1 MKKNDLSTLLS
12 GRSVKKLFLTMKLT
26 VLLLLLGLMQVSA
39 SVYSQNTRFSF
50 NLSNTKVIDVL
61 KEIENESEFRFFYQ
75 NEQINVERKVDI
87 SVTNKTV
94 EEILNE
100 LFNGYGVT
108 YKIFS
113 DKLILLGLNE
123 NKLLNTTE
131 DILQQNAVSGTVI
144 DINGQPLPG
153 VTVVVKGTTQGTV
166 TDVDGKYSL
175 ANIPNDAVLIFSFV
189 GMKTQEVVVGE
200 QTAIDITMEVDAIGI
215 DEVVAIGYGTIKR
228 EELTNAV
235 SSVNS
240 EDFVKGSVKDAAQ
253 LIRGQIAGVNIINP
267 DADPTGTSQI
277 VLRGVTTLNAGTQP
291 LIVIDGVPGSLTDVA
306 PEDIETIDVLKDGS
320 AAAIYGTRG
329 TNGVVLIST
338 KKVKGETPA
347 SIEWNSYVTT
357 QTISKT
363 IDFMNADQYRNLVA
377 QDKPGAIDY
386 GSDTK
391 WIDEIFRTPISHNHN
406 LSMKGGSSHTN
417 YIMNINY
424 KQLQGLML
432 RSDNNVLTARIE
444 ANHTMFDGKLKLNG
458 NIIGYDQKYFS
469 GGDGYSWRGDVYRNA
484 LIYNPTDPVKDDDG
498 NWTEHPEMNNYAN
511 PVSLIKETDG
521 EIAVTSF
528 KPFGTITLY
537 PLEGL
542 TLKALGSKDIY
553 NKTAG
558 YSESF
563 NHLNSIREKRTGFAS
578 RGTTRNVDDLLE
590 LTSTYSKSF
599 KDHNIN
605 ALAGYSFQQ
614 STYEFYWMNNFDFP
628 SDKYSYNN
636 MSDGAALTE
645 GRAGMDSEKKS
656 SKLVS
661 YFARLNYSF
670 LNRYM
675 LMISLRYE
683 GSSKFGEDH
692 KWGAFPAISGGW
704 NLMNEKF
711 MKNRQ
716 IPVSQ
721 LKLRAGFG
729 ITGTA
734 PASEYQSLSRLTY
747 GNKYMLNGE
756 WIPVIYPSSN
766 ANPDLRWE
774 TKEETNIGLD
784 FGFFNNLV
792 FGSIDVYK
800 RTTKDLLWNYNVST
814 PPYLYSSV
822 LANAGS
828 MENKGLEIQV
838 TAIPV
843 QTKHI
848 NWTTKVNYSTNS
860 NKLLS
865 LSNDKFQLQSGY
877 FDTGETGE
885 PIQSKTHRVEEGG
898 AIGNFYGFKSIDIDD
913 EGYWIIEGKD
923 GSPKPIAEQQPDDK
937 KVLGNGLPKHYFAWD
952 NTFSYKQFDLNV
964 TMRGA
969 FAFQI
974 LNMTKMFYAVP
985 VSLTRGNVMAST
997 YDNIYGKRPL
1007 NDYQELQYVS
1017 YFIENGDYWKID
1029 NITLGYTFKL
1039 KDGVIKNLRLYASGS
1054 NLFTITGYSGIDPEV
1069 NSLGLYPGLDYR
1081 DRYPSTRTFTFGFSM
1096 KF

>member
-1 MKKNDLSTLLS
+1 MKKSRVSTSWESCVIPWSKIL
-12 GRSVKKLFLTMKLT
+12 KMMKVVFFIMLIAAIH
-26 VLLLLLGLMQVSA
+26 VSA
-39 SVYSQNTRFSF
+39 NSYSQNRRF
-50 NLSNTKVIDVL
+50 NLDMKNVSIKQVL
-61 KEIENESEFRFFYQ
+61 EEIELQSEFRFLYSDTK
-75 NEQINVERKVDI
+75 IDVERKVDAYFSNNTIEEVLQKVLVSSGI
-87 SVTNKTV
+87 SYQVI
-94 EEILNE
+94 ERQ
-100 LFNGYGVT
+100 
-108 YKIFS
+108 
-113 DKLILLGLNE
+113 ILLTNTKDSLLFEQQGGNKVKGKITDLNGL
-123 NKLLNTTE
+123 
-131 DILQQNAVSGTVI
+131 
-144 DINGQPLPG
+144 PLPG
-153 VTVVVKGTTQGTV
+153 VTVVVKGTTKGTV
-166 TDVDGKYSL
+166 SDANGEYSL
-175 ANIPNDAVLIFSFV
+175 SDIPGNAVLLFSFV
-189 GMKTQEVVVGE
+189 GMKTLEIPQEGKATINVV
-200 QTAIDITMEVDAIGI
+200 MEEEAIGI
-215 DEVVAIGYGTIKR
+215 EEVVAIGYGTLKR

-277 VLRGVTTLNAGTQP
+277 VLRGVTTLAAGTQP

-329 TNGVVLIST
+329 TNGVVLITT

-347 SIEWNSYVTT
+347 TIEWNSYVTT
-357 QTISKT
+357 QTITKT

-377 QDKPGAIDY
+377 QEKPGAIDY
-386 GSDTK
+386 GATTK
-391 WIDEIFRTPISHNHN
+391 WIDQIFRTPISQNHN
-406 LSMKGGSSHTN
+406 FSMKGGNSSTN

-432 RSDNNVLTARIE
+432 RSDNNVLTTRIE

-484 LIYNPTDPVKDDDG
+484 LIYNPTDPVKDEDG

-511 PVSLIKETDG
+511 PLALIKETEG
-521 EIAVTSF
+521 EIAITNF
-528 KPFGTITLY
+528 KPFGTITFY

-542 TLKALGSKDIY
+542 TLKALASRDIY

-578 RGTTRNVDDLLE
+578 KGTTRNVDDLLE

-599 KDHNIN
+599 KNHNIN

-614 STYEFYWMNNFDFP
+614 DTYEFYWMNNFDFP

-645 GRAGMDSEKKS
+645 GRAGMDSNKTS
-656 SKLVS
+656 SRLVS
-661 YFARLNYSF
+661 YFGRVNYSF
-670 LNRYM
+670 KNKYL
-675 LMISLRYE
+675 LMASLRYE
-683 GSSKFGEDH
+683 GSSKFGKDH
-692 KWGAFPAISGGW
+692 KWGAFPAVSAGW
-704 NLMNEKF
+704 NLMKEDF
-711 MKNRQ
+711 MKNIQ
-716 IPVSQ
+716 SSVSQ
-721 LKLRAGFG
+721 LKLRVGFG

-734 PASEYQSLSRLTY
+734 PSDTYQSLSRLTY
-747 GNKYMLNGE
+747 GNKYLLNGE

-774 TKEETNIGLD
+774 TKEEVNIGLD
-784 FGFFNNLV
+784 FGFFNNRIS
-792 FGSIDVYK
+792 GAIDAYK

-828 MENKGLEIQV
+828 MENKGLEIQI

-843 QTKHI
+843 ETKDF

-877 FDTGETGE
+877 FYTGSTGE
-885 PIQSKTHRVEEGG
+885 PIQSTTHRVEEGE
-898 AIGNFYGFKSIDIDD
+898 AIGNFYGFKSIDIDED
-913 EGYWIIEGKD
+913 GYWIIEGKD
-923 GSPKPIAEQQPDDK
+923 GNPKPIAEQQPDDK
-937 KVLGNGLPKHYFAWD
+937 KVLGNGLPKHYLSWD
-952 NTFSYKQFDLNV
+952 NTIRYKQFDLNV

-969 FAFQI
+969 FAYQI

-985 VSLTRGNVMAST
+985 VSLTRGNVVAST

-1017 YFIENGDYWKID
+1017 YFIEDGDYWKID
-1029 NITLGYTFKL
+1029 NITLGYTLNL
-1039 KDGVIKNLRLYASGS
+1039 KGSIVKNLRLYLSGS
-1054 NLFTITGYSGIDPEV
+1054 NMFTITGYSGIDPEV

>member
-1 MKKNDLSTLLS
+1 MKKKSQQM
-12 GRSVKKLFLTMKLT
+12 GICCPHVKKLMLIMRLTILFIAFSILST
-26 VLLLLLGLMQVSA
+26 SA
-39 SVYSQNTRFSF
+39 SVYSQS
-50 NLSNTKVIDVL
+50 TKLTLKMKNSRIADVFD
-61 KEIENESEFRFFYQ
+61 EIEQQSEFYFFY
-75 NEQINVERKVDI
+75 NRDNFDDNRLVSVNVEGKTIEQILD
-87 SVTNKTV
+87 
-94 EEILNE
+94 E
-100 LFNGYGVT
+100 LFEGQAVT
-108 YKIFS
+108 YEIVNS
-113 DKLILLGLNE
+113 NVLIKTQSNFPGIAETQQQMITGKVTDSSGL
-123 NKLLNTTE
+123 
-131 DILQQNAVSGTVI
+131 
-144 DINGQPLPG
+144 PLPG

-166 TDVDGKYSL
+166 TDGDGNYSISD
-175 ANIPNDAVLIFSFV
+175 IPENATLVFSFV
-189 GMKTQEVVVGE
+189 GMRTQELIVGE
-200 QTAIDITMEVDAIGI
+200 QTRINVTMEVDAIGI
-215 DEVVAIGYGTIKR
+215 EEVVAIGYGTVRR
-228 EELTNAV
+228 EELTSAV

-240 EDFVKGSVKDAAQ
+240 EDFVKGSVNDAAQ
-253 LIRGQIAGVNIINP
+253 LIKGQIAGVNIINP
-267 DADPTGTSQI
+267 DANPTGTSQI
-277 VLRGVTTLNAGTQP
+277 VLRGVTTLAAGTQP

-329 TNGVVLIST
+329 TNGVVLITT
-338 KKVKGETPA
+338 KKVKGQTPA
-347 SIEWNSYVTT
+347 TIELNSYITT
-357 QTISKT
+357 QTITKT
-363 IDFMNADQYRNLVA
+363 IDFMNADQYRNLV
-377 QDKPGAIDY
+377 QQGKPGAIDY
-386 GSDTK
+386 GANTK

-406 LSMKGGSSHTN
+406 LSMKGGDSNTN

-484 LIYNPTDPVKDDDG
+484 LIYNPTDPVKDADG

-511 PVSLIKETDG
+511 PVSLIKETEG
-521 EIAVTSF
+521 EIAVTNF
-528 KPFGTITLY
+528 KPFGTLTIY

-542 TLKALGSKDIY
+542 TLKVLGSKDVY

-558 YSESF
+558 YAESF
-563 NHLNSIREKRTGFAS
+563 NHLSSIREKRTGFAS

-590 LTSTYSKSF
+590 LTSTYTKSF
-599 KDHNIN
+599 SNHNIN

-614 STYEFYWMNNFDFP
+614 NTYEFYWMNNFDFP

-636 MSDGAALTE
+636 MSDGAARTE
-645 GRAGMDSEKKS
+645 GRAGMDTYKSS

-661 YFARLNYSF
+661 YFARMNYSF
-670 LNRYM
+670 SNRYM
-675 LMISLRYE
+675 LMASLRYE
-683 GSSKFGEDH
+683 GSSKFGKDH
-692 KWGAFPAISGGW
+692 KWGAFPAVSAGW
-704 NLMNEKF
+704 NLMNEQF
-711 MKNRQ
+711 METLQ
-716 IPVSQ
+716 APISQ

-734 PASEYQSLSRLTY
+734 PSSEYQSLSRLTY

-774 TKEETNIGLD
+774 TKEEINIGLD
-784 FGFFNNLV
+784 FGFFNNRIS
-792 FGSIDVYK
+792 GAIDVYK

-828 MENKGLEIQV
+828 MENKGLEVQI

-843 QTKHI
+843 QSEHI
-848 NWTTKVNYSTNS
+848 NWTTKLNYSTNS

-877 FDTGETGE
+877 FYTGSTGE
-885 PIQSKTHRVEEGG
+885 PIQTTTHRVEEDE
-898 AIGNFYGFKSIDIDD
+898 AIGNFYGFRSIDIDED
-913 EGYWIIEGKD
+913 GYWIIEGKD
-923 GSPKPIAEQQPDDK
+923 GNPKPIAEQQPDDK
-937 KVLGNGLPKHYFAWD
+937 KVLGNGLPKHYLSWD
-952 NTFSYKQFDLNV
+952 NTFSYKQFDLNI

-969 FAFQI
+969 FAYQI

-997 YDNIYGKRPL
+997 YENIYGKRPL

-1039 KDGVIKNLRLYASGS
+1039 KDSIIKNLRLYMSGS
-1054 NLFTITGYSGIDPEV
+1054 NMFTITGYSGIDPEV
-1069 NSLGLYPGLDYR
+1069 NSLGLDPGLDYR

>member
-1 MKKNDLSTLLS
+1 MKNS
-12 GRSVKKLFLTMKLT
+12 RI
-26 VLLLLLGLMQVSA
+26 A
-39 SVYSQNTRFSF
+39 
-50 NLSNTKVIDVL
+50 DVFD
-61 KEIENESEFRFFYQ
+61 EIEQQSEFYFFY
-75 NEQINVERKVDI
+75 NRDNFDDNRLVSVNVEGKTIEQILD
-87 SVTNKTV
+87 
-94 EEILNE
+94 E
-100 LFNGYGVT
+100 LFEGQAVT
-108 YKIFS
+108 YEIVNRNV
-113 DKLILLGLNE
+113 LIKTQSNFPGIAETQQQMITGKVTDSSGL
-123 NKLLNTTE
+123 
-131 DILQQNAVSGTVI
+131 
-144 DINGQPLPG
+144 PLPG

-166 TDVDGKYSL
+166 TDGDGNYSISD
-175 ANIPNDAVLIFSFV
+175 IPENATLVFSFV
-189 GMKTQEVVVGE
+189 GMRTQELIVGE
-200 QTAIDITMEVDAIGI
+200 QTRINVTMEVDAIGI
-215 DEVVAIGYGTIKR
+215 
-228 EELTNAV
+228 EELTSAV

-240 EDFVKGSVKDAAQ
+240 EDFVKGSVNDAAQ
-253 LIRGQIAGVNIINP
+253 LIKGQIAGVNIINP
-267 DADPTGTSQI
+267 DANPTGTSQI
-277 VLRGVTTLNAGTQP
+277 VLRGVTTLAAGTQP

-329 TNGVVLIST
+329 TNGVVLITT
-338 KKVKGETPA
+338 KKVKGQTPA
-347 SIEWNSYVTT
+347 TIELNSYITT
-357 QTISKT
+357 QTITKT
-363 IDFMNADQYRNLVA
+363 IDFMNADQYRNLV
-377 QDKPGAIDY
+377 QQGKPGAIDY
-386 GSDTK
+386 GANTK

-406 LSMKGGSSHTN
+406 LSMKGGDSNTN

-484 LIYNPTDPVKDDDG
+484 LIYNPTDPVKDADG

-511 PVSLIKETDG
+511 PVSLIKETEG
-521 EIAVTSF
+521 EIAVTNF
-528 KPFGTITLY
+528 KPFGTLTIY

-542 TLKALGSKDIY
+542 TLKVLGSKDVY

-558 YSESF
+558 YAESF
-563 NHLNSIREKRTGFAS
+563 NHLSSIREKRTGFAS

-590 LTSTYSKSF
+590 LTSTYTKSF
-599 KDHNIN
+599 SNHNIN

-614 STYEFYWMNNFDFP
+614 NTYEFYWMNNFDFP

-636 MSDGAALTE
+636 MSDGAARTE
-645 GRAGMDSEKKS
+645 GRAGMDTYKSS

-661 YFARLNYSF
+661 YFARMNYSF
-670 LNRYM
+670 SNRYM
-675 LMISLRYE
+675 LMASLRYE
-683 GSSKFGEDH
+683 GSSKFGKDH
-692 KWGAFPAISGGW
+692 KWGAFPAVSAGW
-704 NLMNEKF
+704 NLMNEQF
-711 MKNRQ
+711 METLQ
-716 IPVSQ
+716 APISQ

-734 PASEYQSLSRLTY
+734 PSSEYQSLSRLTY

-774 TKEETNIGLD
+774 TKEEINIGLD
-784 FGFFNNLV
+784 FGFFNNRIS
-792 FGSIDVYK
+792 GAIDVYK

-828 MENKGLEIQV
+828 MENKGLEVQI

-843 QTKHI
+843 QSEHI
-848 NWTTKVNYSTNS
+848 NWTTKLNYSTNS

-877 FDTGETGE
+877 FYTGSTGE
-885 PIQSKTHRVEEGG
+885 PIQTTTHRVEEDE
-898 AIGNFYGFKSIDIDD
+898 AIGNFYGFRSIDIDED
-913 EGYWIIEGKD
+913 GYWIIEGKD
-923 GSPKPIAEQQPDDK
+923 GNPKPIAEQQPDDK
-937 KVLGNGLPKHYFAWD
+937 KVLGNGLPKHYLSWD
-952 NTFSYKQFDLNV
+952 NTFSYKQFDLNI

-969 FAFQI
+969 FAYQI

-997 YDNIYGKRPL
+997 YENIYGKRPL

-1039 KDGVIKNLRLYASGS
+1039 KDSIIKNLRLYMSGS
-1054 NLFTITGYSGIDPEV
+1054 NMFTITGYSGIDPEV
-1069 NSLGLYPGLDYR
+1069 NSLGLDPGLDYR